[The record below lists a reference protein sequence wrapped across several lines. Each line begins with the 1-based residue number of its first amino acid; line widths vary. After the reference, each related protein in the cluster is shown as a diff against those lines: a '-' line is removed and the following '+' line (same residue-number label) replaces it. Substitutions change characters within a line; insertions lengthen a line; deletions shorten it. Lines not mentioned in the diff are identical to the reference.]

1 MYNDKIVKENEQNMK
16 RIRTTL
22 IFQIHKLSYQIRCN
36 KKNMKPILQ
45 QIKYQRMKPEKKINY
60 TKGSKKIIIKR
71 KRVKI
76 EL

>member
-1 MYNDKIVKENEQNMK
+1 
-16 RIRTTL
+16 
-22 IFQIHKLSYQIRCN
+22 
-36 KKNMKPILQ
+36 MKPILQ

>member
-1 MYNDKIVKENEQNMK
+1 MQKKKYETHSPTN
-16 RIRTTL
+16 
-22 IFQIHKLSYQIRCN
+22 QISKDETR
-36 KKNMKPILQ
+36 
-45 QIKYQRMKPEKKINY
+45 KKINY